1 MMTRRRSHSL
11 ALLVV
16 GAPIALLWPAVGRYA
31 LESQSH
37 AATTATSDKSDVAQ
51 IDLHALD
58 SPRLSE
64 LARELNRG
72 NREALPA
79 FWADVK
85 GNTPL
90 VEAGAEDHRRFVTF
104 LWQGD
109 QKTTGVSVLGGLPSA
124 NVVKPLRRL
133 GETDVWYLTESH
145 ASEARFA
152 YLFQVNGP
160 PAIAME
166 LRAIMEAMRRNPPR
180 PDALHTRE
188 YAGWSYVE
196 LPDAPPQPWIVRQA
210 DIPLGRQTKERLKS
224 QIENREYRLNIYT
237 PPGYEDDGERCW
249 LMIAFD
255 GGFGMMDI
263 ILDNLRSA
271 GEIPPLV
278 VVGVENG
285 GPESRQRDLD
295 CSDSFASF
303 LANELVPWARAKY
316 RVYDD
321 PAHTAVGGTSLGGK
335 MAVYC
340 GLRHSDVFGNVLSQ
354 SGSFLTAPGEETPR
368 ALWSGE
374 SPGLLARR
382 FVERPPLPLALYI
395 EVGRYE
401 TTLPNSMLLETRRL
415 RDVLQAKG
423 YRVTY
428 SEFVGGHNE
437 VCWRGSFANAIKALT
452 SARPVK

>member
-1 MMTRRRSHSL
+1 MMTRRRSRSL

-16 GAPIALLWPAVGRYA
+16 GAPIALLFPAVGRYA
-31 LESQSH
+31 LESLSH
-37 AATTATSDKSDVAQ
+37 AATTATSDKGDVAQ
-51 IDLHALD
+51 IDLHALA

-133 GETDVWYLTESH
+133 GDTDVWYLTESH

-196 LPDAPPQPWIVRQA
+196 LPNAPPQPWIVRQA
-210 DIPLGRQTKERLKS
+210 NIPLGRQTKERVKS
-224 QIENREYRLNIYT
+224 Q
-237 PPGYEDDGERCW
+237 
-249 LMIAFD
+249 
-255 GGFGMMDI
+255 
-263 ILDNLRSA
+263 
-271 GEIPPLV
+271 
-278 VVGVENG
+278 VENG

-354 SGSFLTAPGEETPR
+354 SGSFLTTPGEETPR

-382 FVERPPLPLALYI
+382 FVERPALPLAFYI